1 MRKTLVPRIAQG
13 LVVLGFGLVLF
24 AQVAEAKAPVV
35 SIATTVERGSF
46 VSISAGTKWK
56 SKPVVVEVGVK
67 SKKTWK
73 WSRVASSRTD
83 KSGKTT
89 MCSSRT
95 LNAGTQLRVKSGA
108 KVISTIKISRTI
120 ALSGC
125 GYVPPVAPAS
135 TAAPL
140 GAGPTPTTPGAT
152 TPSQSVSTTVPPTTV
167 PPTTT
172 PATTVPPTTVP
183 PTTAPPTTTT
193 VVTTT
198 TTTVPASTPAPT
210 ALALSAA
217 TDTGDSQSDGIT
229 KADTLVV
236 VGNAEAS
243 SSVQIYVDGAS
254 SGSAC
259 TADGSGAFSCQL
271 GTVTAGTKSV
281 TAKATGVNGESVAS
295 QALTIV
301 VDRTAPTVTM
311 TASAASAN
319 SGVKTGFTIT
329 VSENTTSLT
338 SSSLSLTCTRWVAGG
353 LCVQED
359 FAGSGRNY
367 FVNGTLVRDAGSIPA
382 GLTFRLN
389 TNAFSDI
396 AGNSHAG
403 SVAASVAWDYAG
415 PIPSV
420 TRVGS
425 LVTITFS
432 DIPVGF
438 NASQLE
444 LLFYIGGNYD
454 YKEPL
459 TLWNFM
465 AVGTSGRV
473 WSFNV
478 SSNLYDPYN
487 RDMFREYFLQILGQ
501 KDSDNNVESAV
512 AISFFDF

>member
-1 MRKTLVPRIAQG
+1 
-13 LVVLGFGLVLF
+13 
-24 AQVAEAKAPVV
+24 
-35 SIATTVERGSF
+35 
-46 VSISAGTKWK
+46 
-56 SKPVVVEVGVK
+56 
-67 SKKTWK
+67 
-73 WSRVASSRTD
+73 
-83 KSGKTT
+83 
-89 MCSSRT
+89 
-95 LNAGTQLRVKSGA
+95 
-108 KVISTIKISRTI
+108 
-120 ALSGC
+120 
-125 GYVPPVAPAS
+125 
-135 TAAPL
+135 
-140 GAGPTPTTPGAT
+140 
-152 TPSQSVSTTVPPTTV
+152 
-167 PPTTT
+167 
-172 PATTVPPTTVP
+172 
-183 PTTAPPTTTT
+183 
-193 VVTTT
+193 
-198 TTTVPASTPAPT
+198 
-210 ALALSAA
+210 LALSAA

-229 KADTLVV
+229 KADTLIV

-259 TADGSGAFSCQL
+259 TTNGSGAFSCTL
-271 GTVTAGTKSV
+271 GTVPAGTKAV
-281 TAKATGVNGESVAS
+281 TAKATGANGESVAS

-359 FAGSGRNY
+359 FSGSGRNY

-382 GLTFRLN
+382 GLIFQLN
-389 TNAFSDI
+389 ANAFSDI
-396 AGNSHAG
+396 AGNSHTG
-403 SVAASVAWDYAG
+403 SVAAGVAWDYAG

-438 NASQLE
+438 DASQLE
-444 LLFYIGGNYD
+444 LLVFDGGIFA
-454 YKEPL
+454 YKEALP
-459 TLWNFM
+459 LWNFM

-478 SSNLYDPYN
+478 SSNLYNPYN
-487 RDMFREYFLQILGQ
+487 REVYREYFLQILEQ
-501 KDSDNNVESAV
+501 KDSDDNVESTMP
-512 AISFFDF
+512 ISFFDF

>member
-1 MRKTLVPRIAQG
+1 M
-13 LVVLGFGLVLF
+13 LGFGLVLF

-125 GYVPPVAPAS
+125 GYVPPVAPGS
-135 TAAPL
+135 TVAPL

-193 VVTTT
+193 VALTT

-229 KADTLVV
+229 KADTLIV

-259 TADGSGAFSCQL
+259 TTNGSGAFSCTL
-271 GTVTAGTKSV
+271 GTVPAGTKAV
-281 TAKATGVNGESVAS
+281 TAKATGANGESVAS

-338 SSSLSLTCTRWVAGG
+338 NSSLSLTCTRWVAGG

-359 FAGSGRNY
+359 FSGSGRNY

-382 GLTFRLN
+382 GLIFQLN
-389 TNAFSDI
+389 ANAFSDI
-396 AGNSHAG
+396 AGNSHTG
-403 SVAASVAWDYAG
+403 SVAAGVAWDYAG

-438 NASQLE
+438 DASQLE
-444 LLFYIGGNYD
+444 LLVFDGGIFA
-454 YKEPL
+454 YKEALP
-459 TLWNFM
+459 LWNFM

-478 SSNLYDPYN
+478 SSNLYNPYN
-487 RDMFREYFLQILGQ
+487 REVYREYFLQILEQ
-501 KDSDNNVESAV
+501 KDSDDNVESTMP
-512 AISFFDF
+512 ISFFDF

>member
-13 LVVLGFGLVLF
+13 LVMLGFGLVLF

-125 GYVPPVAPAS
+125 GYVPPVAPGS
-135 TAAPL
+135 TVAPL

-152 TPSQSVSTTVPPTTV
+152 TPSQSVSTTVPPTT
-167 PPTTT
+167 
-172 PATTVPPTTVP
+172 A
-183 PTTAPPTTTT
+183 PTTTT
-193 VVTTT
+193 VAPTT

-229 KADTLVV
+229 KADTLIV
-236 VGNAEAS
+236 VGNAQAS

-259 TADGSGAFSCQL
+259 TTNGSGAFSCTL
-271 GTVTAGTKSV
+271 GTVPAGTKAV

-295 QALTIV
+295 QALTVV

-359 FAGSGRNY
+359 FSGSGRNY

-382 GLTFRLN
+382 GLIFRLN
-389 TNAFSDI
+389 ANAFSDI
-396 AGNSHAG
+396 AGNSHSG
-403 SVAASVAWDYAG
+403 SVAAGVAWDSAG

-438 NASQLE
+438 DASQLE
-444 LLFYIGGNYD
+444 LLIYAGGNYD

-459 TLWNFM
+459 ILWNFM

-501 KDSDNNVESAV
+501 KDSDDNVESAV